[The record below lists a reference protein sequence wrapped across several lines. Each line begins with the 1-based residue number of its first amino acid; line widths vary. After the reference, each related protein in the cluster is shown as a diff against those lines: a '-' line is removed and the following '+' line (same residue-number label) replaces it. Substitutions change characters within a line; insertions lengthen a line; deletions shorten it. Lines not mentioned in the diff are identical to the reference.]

1 MISRPFTKYT
11 ICVKNFSPM
20 DINHSWQ
27 KKVFDFQKRNGKVDG
42 GEMEGEDGG
51 ETRQD
56 NKTKK

>member
-1 MISRPFTKYT
+1 MTLYFTTLETTNKSGKWYQGHLA
-11 ICVKNFSPM
+11 KK
-20 DINHSWQ
+20 

-56 NKTKK
+56 DKTKK